1 MHARITALLLLFAV
15 FCLGGCG
22 QTGPLYLPEE
32 VPEEQSE
39 KMPVQAS
46 QDTEKP
52 EAAEQAKTSETN
64 EPSE

>member
-1 MHARITALLLLFAV
+1 MHARLTALLLLFAV

-32 VPEEQSE
+32 LSEEVPEEQSE
-39 KMPVQAS
+39 KMPA
-46 QDTEKP
+46 
-52 EAAEQAKTSETN
+52 QAKPSETT